1 MCIYKYI
8 GPKYIANI
16 FGPAYKNL
24 ALWKL
29 CAPYWWCLWLWAAK
43 AADQEGMPA
52 SRAAGLTGAGRPTIT
67 LDPST

>member
-1 MCIYKYI
+1 MYIYKYI

-29 CAPYWWCLWLWAAK
+29 CAPYWWCLWLGAAK
-43 AADQEGMPA
+43 AADQGAA
-52 SRAAGLTGAGRPTIT
+52 SRVAGLTGAGERPRIT
-67 LDPST
+67 LNPGT

>member
-43 AADQEGMPA
+43 AADQEGIA

>member
-29 CAPYWWCLWLWAAK
+29 CAPYWWCLWPGAAK
-43 AADQEGMPA
+43 AADQGGLPAGRRA
-52 SRAAGLTGAGRPTIT
+52 SRRTSIT
-67 LDPST
+67 LDPWT